1 MTASTLERATI
12 VDLLTDQAD
21 QIATDNPPSKVLATV
36 VLALFTAIGWV
47 IGRTWFYSAKS
58 VAFIALAVRYGYRQG
73 ARVPVEVKPRTAPA
87 Q

>member
-73 ARVPVEVKPRTAPA
+73 ARVPVEVRKPAPA

>member
-1 MTASTLERATI
+1 MTMTLDRPTVEFISAE
-12 VDLLTDQAD
+12 AD
-21 QIATDNPPSKVLATV
+21 QIAADNPPSKVLATV